1 MVKKKKK
8 KKKRFLCLKETFHKY
23 YVSDA
28 HFFPSFS
35 SFIFS
40 LQDPNFQWGNA
51 HHGYDNKL
59 MDMKSILFAQG
70 PSFKK
75 GYRARNMESV
85 SLSYPLRTTAL
96 FTISMQ
102 IDISDSDS
110 DSTLFNHGG
119 PTSTQGGSSLGP
131 WVQCNII

>member
-1 MVKKKKK
+1 
-8 KKKRFLCLKETFHKY
+8 
-23 YVSDA
+23 
-28 HFFPSFS
+28 
-35 SFIFS
+35 
-40 LQDPNFQWGNA
+40 
-51 HHGYDNKL
+51 

-96 FTISMQ
+96 FTISVQ

-110 DSTLFNHGG
+110 SLFNHGG

-131 WVQCNII
+131 WVQYDII